1 MKKIITDSYA
11 IEFESG
17 YHSLNKIIGKK
28 KYSKI
33 FLLVD
38 ENTEN
43 YCLNIFKDKTNLSPN
58 LIRIKSGE
66 ENKNI
71 HTCIKIWNSLINMNA
86 DRIGRGCCYARKY

>member
-1 MKKIITDSYA
+1 MEKIITDSYA

-17 YHSLNKIIGKK
+17 YDSLIKIIDKK

-43 YCLNIFKDKTNLSPN
+43 YCLNIFKDKTNLS
-58 LIRIKSGE
+58 L
-66 ENKNI
+66 
-71 HTCIKIWNSLINMNA
+71 
-86 DRIGRGCCYARKY
+86 